1 MRQAVRKAGAMNR
14 MVGGARNRG
23 MQAGRWLAGLA
34 VLALLAAAGIA
45 RADDGQQ
52 ARAVRLSYVQG
63 QVQISQGNQA
73 VSSQAVANT
82 PLFEGY
88 QITTGQD
95 GQAEIQF
102 EDGSVARVAPNSGL
116 TLSILRGQGSNGE
129 AEIVL
134 NGGLGYFELQG
145 GDQAGRIDVRFGDA
159 VVTAAGFT
167 AMRIDTD
174 TPPGALAVFSGNAHL
189 VQGEALSLDLHGNE
203 SVTLNTSNPSQYNL
217 AETVETNSWDQWN
230 SDRDEAMQAE
240 AGTQTQATDNFV
252 NNENPA
258 WNDLNANGNWYNVPG
273 QGYVWSPYMAANT
286 GWDPYGCGQWMWM
299 PPYGYIWVSCQSWGY
314 LPYACGTW
322 NFYSSFGWGW
332 SPGMGGCNPWWRS
345 GYGTGYYGGPN
356 IGTAPSGYR
365 PVIRPPTV
373 LHPPKGRFPRPVVV
387 DRMPKKFNG
396 APLRRINAPVVIA
409 GHSVEPLRPIVART
423 GPAQP
428 VPKTF
433 IGGAGRGGAAGTG
446 GEARLPRPI
455 VIGRQGYPSDPRTGP
470 RTPAHEGYQQPQRYT
485 PPATG
490 YHTQPSRGYQPPP
503 AAAGRGY
510 QPPPAARGYAPP
522 ANRGYQ
528 PPPAGRSEPRTYSPP
543 ARSYSPPPASQAPS
557 RGPSGG
563 GFSGGG
569 GFHGGGNPGGGGFH
583 GGGAP
588 AGGGG
593 FHGGGAPAGGGGG
606 ASHAGGGSG
615 GHR

>member
-14 MVGGARNRG
+14 IVGGARYRG
-23 MQAGRWLAGLA
+23 MQAGRWMAGLA

-45 RADDGQQ
+45 RADDGGQQ
-52 ARAVRLSYVQG
+52 TRAVRLSYVQG
-63 QVQISQGNQA
+63 QVQISQGNQSI
-73 VSSQAVANT
+73 SSEAAANM

-102 EDGSVARVAPNSGL
+102 EDGSVARIAPDSGL

-129 AEIVL
+129 AEMVL

-167 AMRIDTD
+167 VMRVDTD
-174 TPPGALAVFSGNAHL
+174 TPPGALAVFSGNAHV
-189 VQGEALSLDLHGNE
+189 VQGDALSLDLHGDE
-203 SVTLNTSNPSQYNL
+203 SLTLNASNPSQYNL

-230 SDRDEAMQAE
+230 SDRDQAMQAE
-240 AGTQTQATDNFV
+240 AGTQTQATNNFV

-273 QGYVWSPYMAANT
+273 QGYVWSPYMAANA

-314 LPYACGTW
+314 MPYACGTW

-345 GYGTGYYGGPN
+345 GYGNGYYGGPN

-373 LHPPKGRFPRPVVV
+373 LHPPKGRFPRPVIV
-387 DRMPKKFNG
+387 DRMPKRFSG
-396 APLRRINAPVVIA
+396 APLRQINAPVMIA
-409 GHSVEPLRPIVART
+409 GHSVEPLKPIVAHN

-428 VPKTF
+428 VPRTF
-433 IGGAGRGGAAGTG
+433 VGGAERGGGTG
-446 GEARLPRPI
+446 GEAHMPRPI
-455 VIGRQGYPSDPRTGP
+455 VVGREGNPPVSRMDP

-485 PPATG
+485 PPAAG

-503 AAAGRGY
+503 ASAGRGY
-510 QPPPAARGYAPP
+510 QPPPAARGYEPP

-528 PPPAGRSEPRTYSPP
+528 PPSGARSEPPRTYSPP
-543 ARSYSPPPASQAPS
+543 ARSYSPPPARSEAPPS

-569 GFHGGGNPGGGGFH
+569 AFHGGGNPGGGNAG
-583 GGGAP
+583 
-588 AGGGG
+588 GGGG

-606 ASHAGGGSG
+606 ASHAGGGGG